1 MINSTFGSFVIARLG
16 MSASQKA
23 LSVVGQNI
31 SNISTPGYTRQRVD
45 QVSINVGGIGDK
57 YAANPLTN
65 IGNGVMVTGV
75 SQLRDPFLDRR
86 FRTEMGQVGEYD
98 VWVSG
103 LDELAK
109 FLDETSMKEDGGG
122 INNQLGDLLS
132 KLNDL
137 SNNVGSNEYDN
148 MVKSSANVLVKL
160 FNSYAK
166 QIDTVRNNLET
177 DLKDVDIEAVNNILK
192 NIQELNVS
200 IKNSQMHGDDALE
213 LQDQR
218 NTLIDELSTYV
229 NINVKYDTV
238 KVTDS
243 TSVEELKIEL
253 VGNGQKIDLINDDQ
267 IRQFTVSKDDTN
279 GEWSIGLTELPIDK
293 ELQVAFN
300 NAEKAYNEAKAAADA
315 EPGNTDLQDAAKKA
329 LDAFNKVKAD
339 VTAAETAGAEIDN
352 INDELTTG
360 SLKSSLNLLNG
371 KGEFADTT
379 KGENDVKGIGYYE
392 KSLDLLAN
400 KFAEAFNK
408 ANTLE
413 GLPGNDGVKN
423 NILFVA
429 NDNNP
434 DTPIT
439 AENIKIADGWANN
452 DYGITTS
459 KEVDA
464 NGKPTVVG
472 ANDNI
477 VDMIAMMK
485 ESMKYTTDGTE
496 NGEKIFEGTFQEY
509 FVNIGTVLGLDISSS
524 NQILNN
530 HTTLASDIN
539 QSRDSVSGVSLD
551 EEGMNMIQFSQ
562 AYNASARFMTVLD
575 EALDTLINNM
585 GVVGR

>member
-267 IRQFTVSKDDTN
+267 IRQFTVSKDKNT
-279 GEWSIGLTELPIDK
+279 GEWSIGLTKLPVDK
-293 ELQVAFN
+293 ELQVALN
-300 NAEKAYNEAKAAADA
+300 NAEKAYIKAQQAADA
-315 EPGNTDLQDAAKKA
+315 DPTDVDLKDAEQKA
-329 LDAFNKVKAD
+329 LDALTKAQD
-339 VTAAETAGAEIDN
+339 AVTAAETEGAEKPN
-352 INDELTTG
+352 INGELTTG

-371 KGEFADTT
+371 KGEFDP
-379 KGENDVKGIGYYE
+379 GNLNGPKGIAYYE
-392 KSLDLLAN
+392 QSLDLLAN
-400 KFAEAFNK
+400 KFAEAFNN
-408 ANTLE
+408 ANTLNKT
-413 GLPGNDGVKN
+413 GA
-423 NILFVA
+423 VA
-429 NDNNP
+429 NNVLFETNDKS
-434 DTPIT
+434 TKIT

-459 KEVDA
+459 KEVNPDD
-464 NGKPTVVG
+464 GTPTVVG

-496 NGEKIFEGTFQEY
+496 TGEKIFEGTFQEY
-509 FVNIGTVLGLDISSS
+509 FVNIGTVLGLDISSGT
-524 NQILNN
+524 QILNN

-539 QSRDSVSGVSLD
+539 QSRDNVSGVSLD

>member
-86 FRTEMGQVGEYD
+86 FRTEMAQVGEYD

-103 LDELAK
+103 LDELASI
-109 FLDETSMKEDGGG
+109 LDETSMKEDGGG

-166 QIDTVRNNLET
+166 QIDTVRDNLET

-229 NINVKYDTV
+229 NINVKYEEV
-238 KVTDS
+238 QVTDA
-243 TSVEELKIEL
+243 TSVEELSIEL

-267 IRQFTVSKDDTN
+267 MRQFTVSKDENTD
-279 GEWSIGLTELPIDK
+279 EWSIGLTELPVDK
-293 ELQVAFN
+293 ELETAFN
-300 NAEKAYNEAKAAADA
+300 NAQKVWKEAKKAYDNDTTNDPDIKKAYEEATEIYKKIKAEKAAAEA
-315 EPGNTDLQDAAKKA
+315 EGVERP
-329 LDAFNKVKAD
+329 
-339 VTAAETAGAEIDN
+339 N
-352 INDELTTG
+352 INNELTTG

-371 KGEFADTT
+371 KGEFDP
-379 KGENDVKGIGYYE
+379 GNPNGPKGIGYYE
-392 KSLDLLAN
+392 KSLDLLAR
-400 KFAEAFNK
+400 KFAEAFNN
-408 ANTLE
+408 ANTLK

-423 NILFVA
+423 NVLFEA
-429 NDNNP
+429 SGADPNA
-434 DTPIT
+434 TIT
-439 AENIKIADGWANN
+439 AENIKIADDWANN
-452 DYGITTS
+452 KYGITTS

>member
-229 NINVKYDTV
+229 NINVKYKEV
-238 KVTDS
+238 QVTDA
-243 TSVEELKIEL
+243 TSVEELSIEL
-253 VGNGQKIDLINDDQ
+253 VGNGQKIDLVNDDEV
-267 IRQFTVSKDDTN
+267 RQFSADKKNNN
-279 GEWSIGLTELPIDK
+279 GEEEWVISLSELDSDS
-293 ELQVAFN
+293 
-300 NAEKAYNEAKAAADA
+300 DA
-315 EPGNTDLQDAAKKA
+315 LKDILK
-329 LDAFNKVKAD
+329 
-339 VTAAETAGAEIDN
+339 N
-352 INDELTTG
+352 INGELTTG

-392 KSLDLLAN
+392 KSLDLLAR
-400 KFAEAFNK
+400 KFAEAFNN
-408 ANTLE
+408 ANTLNKT
-413 GLPGNDGVKN
+413 GA
-423 NILFVA
+423 VA
-429 NDNNP
+429 NNVLFEASGNYP
-434 DTPIT
+434 NATIT
-439 AENIKIADGWANN
+439 AENIKIAEGWANN
-452 DYGITTS
+452 KYGITTS
-459 KEVDA
+459 KEVNP
-464 NGKPTVVG
+464 NGTPTVVG

-485 ESMKYTTDGTE
+485 ESMKYTTGGTPDQ
-496 NGEKIFEGTFQEY
+496 KIFEGTFQEY

-539 QSRDSVSGVSLD
+539 QSRDNVSGVSLD

>member
-86 FRTEMGQVGEYD
+86 FRTEMAQVGEYD

-166 QIDTVRNNLET
+166 QIDTVRDNLET
-177 DLKDVDIEAVNNILK
+177 DLQDVDIEAVNNILK

-229 NINVKYDTV
+229 NINVKYKEV
-238 KVTDS
+238 QVTDA
-243 TSVEELKIEL
+243 TSVEELSIEL
-253 VGNGQKIDLINDDQ
+253 VGNGQKIDLVNDDEV
-267 IRQFTVSKDDTN
+267 RQFSADKN
-279 GEWSIGLTELPIDK
+279 GDVWEIKLSELSSD
-293 ELQVAFN
+293 
-300 NAEKAYNEAKAAADA
+300 
-315 EPGNTDLQDAAKKA
+315 GNFIYT
-329 LDAFNKVKAD
+329 
-339 VTAAETAGAEIDN
+339 TDN

-371 KGEFADTT
+371 KGEFAAA
-379 KGENDVKGIGYYE
+379 GENDVKGIAYYE
-392 KSLDLLAN
+392 QSLDLLAR
-400 KFAEAFNK
+400 KFAEAFNN
-408 ANTLE
+408 ANTLK

-423 NILFVA
+423 NVLFEA
-429 NDNNP
+429 SGADPNA
-434 DTPIT
+434 TIT
-439 AENIKIADGWANN
+439 AENIKIADDWANN
-452 DYGITTS
+452 KYGITTS
-459 KEVDA
+459 KEVNPD
-464 NGKPTVVG
+464 GTPTVVG

-485 ESMKYTTDGTE
+485 ESMEYTTDD
-496 NGEKIFEGTFQEY
+496 GEKIFKGTFQEY

-524 NQILNN
+524 TQILNN

-539 QSRDSVSGVSLD
+539 QSRDNVSGVSLD

>member
-16 MSASQKA
+16 MSASQKS

-86 FRTEMGQVGEYD
+86 FRTEMAQVGECD

-103 LDELAK
+103 LDELASI
-109 FLDETSMKEDGGG
+109 LDETSMKEDGGG

-160 FNSYAK
+160 FNSYAQ
-166 QIDTVRNNLET
+166 QINTVRDNLET
-177 DLKDVDIEAVNNILK
+177 DLKDVDITAVNNILK

-200 IKNSQMHGDDALE
+200 IKNSQIHGDDALE

-218 NTLIDELSTYV
+218 NTLIDELATYV
-229 NINVKYDTV
+229 NIDVKYDTV
-238 KVTDS
+238 QVTDA
-243 TSVEELKIEL
+243 TSVEELSIKL
-253 VGNGQKIDLINDDQ
+253 VGKDGNKIDLINDEQ
-267 IRQFTVSKDDTN
+267 MRQFTVSKDGNT
-279 GEWSIGLTELPIDK
+279 GEWSIGLTKLPVDK
-293 ELQVAFN
+293 ELQVALN
-300 NAEKAYNEAKAAADA
+300 NAEKAYKEAKAAADA

-360 SLKSSLNLLNG
+360 SLKSSLSLLNG
-371 KGEFADTT
+371 NGEFDPNNPNAP
-379 KGENDVKGIGYYE
+379 KGIGYYE

-408 ANTLE
+408 ANTLD
-413 GLPGNDGVKN
+413 GKVPGVEN
-423 NILFVA
+423 NVLFVA
-429 NDNNP
+429 NAVDPNA
-434 DTPIT
+434 PIT
-439 AENIKIADGWANN
+439 AGNIKIADGWANN

-459 KEVDA
+459 KEVNA

-485 ESMKYTTDGTE
+485 ESIKYTTDGTV

>member
-360 SLKSSLNLLNG
+360 SLKSSLSLLNG
-371 KGEFADTT
+371 NGEFDPNNPNAP
-379 KGENDVKGIGYYE
+379 KGIGYYE
-392 KSLDLLAN
+392 KSLDLLAR
-400 KFAEAFNK
+400 KFAEAFNN
-408 ANTLE
+408 ANTLNKT
-413 GLPGNDGVKN
+413 GA
-423 NILFVA
+423 VA
-429 NDNNP
+429 NNVLFEASGNYP
-434 DTPIT
+434 NATIT
-439 AENIKIADGWANN
+439 AENIKIAEGWANN
-452 DYGITTS
+452 KYGITTS
-459 KEVDA
+459 KKVDA

-485 ESMKYTTDGTE
+485 ESMEYTTDD
-496 NGEKIFEGTFQEY
+496 GEKIFKGTFQEY

>member
-86 FRTEMGQVGEYD
+86 FRTEMAQVGEYD

-166 QIDTVRNNLET
+166 QIDTVRDNLET
-177 DLKDVDIEAVNNILK
+177 DLQDVDIEAVNNILK

-229 NINVKYDTV
+229 NINVKYKEV
-238 KVTDS
+238 QVTDA
-243 TSVEELKIEL
+243 TSVEELSIEL
-253 VGNGQKIDLINDDQ
+253 VGNGQKIDLVNDDEV
-267 IRQFTVSKDDTN
+267 RQFSADKN
-279 GEWSIGLTELPIDK
+279 GDVWEIKLSELSSD
-293 ELQVAFN
+293 
-300 NAEKAYNEAKAAADA
+300 
-315 EPGNTDLQDAAKKA
+315 GNFIYT
-329 LDAFNKVKAD
+329 
-339 VTAAETAGAEIDN
+339 TDN

-371 KGEFADTT
+371 KGEFAAA
-379 KGENDVKGIGYYE
+379 GENDVKGIAYYE
-392 KSLDLLAN
+392 QSLDLLAN

-408 ANTLE
+408 ANTLKGTANE
-413 GLPGNDGVKN
+413 NNNVLFETNDRSTK
-423 NILFVA
+423 
-429 NDNNP
+429 
-434 DTPIT
+434 IT
-439 AENIKIADGWANN
+439 AENIKIAEGWANN
-452 DYGITTS
+452 KYGITTS
-459 KEVDA
+459 KEVNLD
-464 NGKPTVVG
+464 GTPTVVG

-485 ESMKYTTDGTE
+485 ESMEYTTDD
-496 NGEKIFEGTFQEY
+496 GEKIFKGTFQEY

-524 NQILNN
+524 TQILNN

-539 QSRDSVSGVSLD
+539 QSRDNVSGVSLD

>member
-160 FNSYAK
+160 FNSYAQ
-166 QIDTVRNNLET
+166 QINTVRDNLET

-229 NINVKYDTV
+229 NINVKYKEV
-238 KVTDS
+238 QVTDA
-243 TSVEELKIEL
+243 TSVEELSIEL
-253 VGNGQKIDLINDDQ
+253 VGNGQKIDLVNDDEV
-267 IRQFTVSKDDTN
+267 RQFSADKN
-279 GEWSIGLTELPIDK
+279 GDVWEIKLSELSSD
-293 ELQVAFN
+293 
-300 NAEKAYNEAKAAADA
+300 
-315 EPGNTDLQDAAKKA
+315 GNFIYT
-329 LDAFNKVKAD
+329 
-339 VTAAETAGAEIDN
+339 TDN

-360 SLKSSLNLLNG
+360 SLKSSLSLLNG
-371 KGEFADTT
+371 NGEFDPNNPNAP
-379 KGENDVKGIGYYE
+379 KGIGYYE

-408 ANTLE
+408 ANTLD
-413 GLPGNDGVKN
+413 GKVPGVEN
-423 NILFVA
+423 NVLFVA
-429 NDNNP
+429 NGDDHNA
-434 DTPIT
+434 PIT
-439 AENIKIADGWANN
+439 AGNIKIADGWANN

-485 ESMKYTTDGTE
+485 ESMKYTIDGTE

-539 QSRDSVSGVSLD
+539 QSRDNVSGVSLD

>member
-160 FNSYAK
+160 FNSYAQ
-166 QIDTVRNNLET
+166 QINTVRDNLET

-229 NINVKYDTV
+229 NINVKYKEV
-238 KVTDS
+238 QVTDA
-243 TSVEELKIEL
+243 TSVEELSIEL
-253 VGNGQKIDLINDDQ
+253 VGNGQKIDLVNDDEV
-267 IRQFTVSKDDTN
+267 RQFSADKN
-279 GEWSIGLTELPIDK
+279 GDVWEIKLSELSSD
-293 ELQVAFN
+293 
-300 NAEKAYNEAKAAADA
+300 
-315 EPGNTDLQDAAKKA
+315 GNFIYT
-329 LDAFNKVKAD
+329 
-339 VTAAETAGAEIDN
+339 TDN

-371 KGEFADTT
+371 KGEFAAA
-379 KGENDVKGIGYYE
+379 GENDVKGIAYYE
-392 KSLDLLAN
+392 QSLDLLAR
-400 KFAEAFNK
+400 KFAEAFNN
-408 ANTLE
+408 ANTL
-413 GLPGNDGVKN
+413 NKTVA
-423 NILFVA
+423 VA
-429 NDNNP
+429 NNVLFEASGTDPNA
-434 DTPIT
+434 TIT
-439 AENIKIADGWANN
+439 AENIKIADDWANN
-452 DYGITTS
+452 KYGITTS
-459 KEVDA
+459 KEVNPD
-464 NGKPTVVG
+464 GTPTVVG

-485 ESMKYTTDGTE
+485 ESMEYTTEGTPDQ
-496 NGEKIFEGTFQEY
+496 KIFEGTFQEY

-524 NQILNN
+524 TQILNN

>member
-86 FRTEMGQVGEYD
+86 FRTEMAQVGEYD

-166 QIDTVRNNLET
+166 QIDTVRDNLET
-177 DLKDVDIEAVNNILK
+177 DLKDVDIAAVNNILK

-229 NINVKYDTV
+229 NINVKYKEV
-238 KVTDS
+238 QVTDA
-243 TSVEELKIEL
+243 TSVEELSIEL
-253 VGNGQKIDLINDDQ
+253 VGNGQKIDLVNDDEV
-267 IRQFTVSKDDTN
+267 RQFSADKN
-279 GEWSIGLTELPIDK
+279 GDVWEIKLSELSSD
-293 ELQVAFN
+293 
-300 NAEKAYNEAKAAADA
+300 
-315 EPGNTDLQDAAKKA
+315 GNFIYT
-329 LDAFNKVKAD
+329 
-339 VTAAETAGAEIDN
+339 TDN

-371 KGEFADTT
+371 KGEFAAA
-379 KGENDVKGIGYYE
+379 GENDVKGIAYYE
-392 KSLDLLAN
+392 QSLDLLAN

-408 ANTLE
+408 ANTLKGTANE
-413 GLPGNDGVKN
+413 NNNVLFETNDRSTK
-423 NILFVA
+423 
-429 NDNNP
+429 
-434 DTPIT
+434 IT
-439 AENIKIADGWANN
+439 AENIKIAEGWANN
-452 DYGITTS
+452 KYGITTS
-459 KEVDA
+459 KEVNLD
-464 NGKPTVVG
+464 GTPTVVG

-485 ESMKYTTDGTE
+485 ESMEYTTDD
-496 NGEKIFEGTFQEY
+496 GEKIFKGTFQEY

-524 NQILNN
+524 TQILNN

-539 QSRDSVSGVSLD
+539 QSRDNVSGVSLD

>member
-86 FRTEMGQVGEYD
+86 FRTEMAQVGEYD

-160 FNSYAK
+160 FNSYAQ
-166 QIDTVRNNLET
+166 QINTVRDNLET
-177 DLKDVDIEAVNNILK
+177 DLKDVDIAAVNNILK

-200 IKNSQMHGDDALE
+200 IKNSQIHGDDALE

-218 NTLIDELSTYV
+218 NTLIDELATYV
-229 NINVKYDTV
+229 NIDVKYDTV
-238 KVTDS
+238 QVTDA
-243 TSVEELKIEL
+243 TSVEELSIKL
-253 VGNGQKIDLINDDQ
+253 VGKDGNKIDLINDDQ
-267 IRQFTVSKDDTN
+267 MRQFTVSKDDNT
-279 GEWSIGLTELPIDK
+279 GEWSIGLTELSVDK
-293 ELQVAFN
+293 ELEVAFN
-300 NAEKAYNEAKAAADA
+300 NAEKAWKEAEAAYNADPTDPVIKQQYIEARDKYIKIRD
-315 EPGNTDLQDAAKKA
+315 EKN
-329 LDAFNKVKAD
+329 
-339 VTAAETAGAEIDN
+339 AAETAGAEIDN

-360 SLKSSLNLLNG
+360 SLKSSLSLLNG
-371 KGEFADTT
+371 NGEFDP
-379 KGENDVKGIGYYE
+379 GNPNGPKGIGYYE
-392 KSLDLLAN
+392 KSLDLLAR
-400 KFAEAFNK
+400 KFAEAFNN
-408 ANTLE
+408 ANTLK

-423 NILFVA
+423 NVLFEA
-429 NDNNP
+429 SGADPNA
-434 DTPIT
+434 TIT
-439 AENIKIADGWANN
+439 AENIKIADDWANN
-452 DYGITTS
+452 KYGITTS
-459 KEVDA
+459 KEVNHD
-464 NGKPTVVG
+464 GTPTVVG

-485 ESMKYTTDGTE
+485 ESMEYTTDD
-496 NGEKIFEGTFQEY
+496 GEKIFKGTFQEY

-539 QSRDSVSGVSLD
+539 QSRDNVSGVSLD

>member
-177 DLKDVDIEAVNNILK
+177 DLQDVDIEAVNNILK

-218 NTLIDELSTYV
+218 NTLIDELATYV
-229 NINVKYDTV
+229 NIDVKYDTV
-238 KVTDS
+238 QVTDA
-243 TSVEELKIEL
+243 TSVEELSIKL
-253 VGNGQKIDLINDDQ
+253 VGKDGNKIDLINDEQ
-267 IRQFTVSKDDTN
+267 MRQFTVSKDGNT
-279 GEWSIGLTELPIDK
+279 GEWSIGLTELPVDK
-293 ELQVAFN
+293 ELQVALN

-371 KGEFADTT
+371 KGEFAAA
-379 KGENDVKGIGYYE
+379 GENDVKGIAYYE
-392 KSLDLLAN
+392 KSLDLLAR
-400 KFAEAFNK
+400 KFAEAFNN
-408 ANTLE
+408 ANTLNKTGDVANNVLFE
-413 GLPGNDGVKN
+413 TNDGSTK
-423 NILFVA
+423 
-429 NDNNP
+429 
-434 DTPIT
+434 IT

-452 DYGITTS
+452 KYGITTS

-485 ESMKYTTDGTE
+485 ESMEYTTGGTPDQ
-496 NGEKIFEGTFQEY
+496 KIFEGTFQEY

>member
-103 LDELAK
+103 LDELASI
-109 FLDETSMKEDGGG
+109 LDETSMKEDGGG

-166 QIDTVRNNLET
+166 QIDTVRDNLET

-229 NINVKYDTV
+229 NINVKYDEV
-238 KVTDS
+238 QVTDA
-243 TSVEELKIEL
+243 TSVEELSIEL
-253 VGNGQKIDLINDDQ
+253 VGKDGEKIKILDDDET
-267 IRQFTVSKDDTN
+267 RQFKAEKNVDTE
-279 GEWSIGLTELPIDK
+279 EWTIGLSSLSSETQFDE
-293 ELQVAFN
+293 N
-300 NAEKAYNEAKAAADA
+300 NFPYD
-315 EPGNTDLQDAAKKA
+315 NTLK
-329 LDAFNKVKAD
+329 
-339 VTAAETAGAEIDN
+339 N
-352 INDELTTG
+352 INDKLTTG

-371 KGEFADTT
+371 KGEFAAA
-379 KGENDVKGIGYYE
+379 GENDVKGIAYYE
-392 KSLDLLAN
+392 QSLDLLAR
-400 KFAEAFNK
+400 KFAEAFNN
-408 ANTLE
+408 ANTLK

-423 NILFVA
+423 NVLFEA
-429 NDNNP
+429 SGDNSNA
-434 DTPIT
+434 TIT
-439 AENIKIADGWANN
+439 AANIKIAEGWANN
-452 DYGITTS
+452 KYGITTS
-459 KEVDA
+459 KETNA
-464 NGKPTVVG
+464 PEG

-485 ESMKYTTDGTE
+485 ESMEYTTDD
-496 NGEKIFEGTFQEY
+496 GEKIFEGTFQEY

-524 NQILNN
+524 TQILNN

>member
-137 SNNVGSNEYDN
+137 SNNVGNNEYDN

-166 QIDTVRNNLET
+166 QIDTVRDNLET
-177 DLKDVDIEAVNNILK
+177 DLQDVDIEAVNNILK

-229 NINVKYDTV
+229 NINVKYKEV
-238 KVTDS
+238 QVTDA
-243 TSVEELKIEL
+243 TSVEELSIEL
-253 VGNGQKIDLINDDQ
+253 VGNGQKIDLVNDDEV
-267 IRQFTVSKDDTN
+267 RQFSADKN
-279 GEWSIGLTELPIDK
+279 GDVWEIKLSELSSD
-293 ELQVAFN
+293 
-300 NAEKAYNEAKAAADA
+300 
-315 EPGNTDLQDAAKKA
+315 GNFIYT
-329 LDAFNKVKAD
+329 
-339 VTAAETAGAEIDN
+339 TDN

-371 KGEFADTT
+371 KGEFAAA
-379 KGENDVKGIGYYE
+379 GENDVKGIAYYE
-392 KSLDLLAN
+392 QSLDLLAR
-400 KFAEAFNK
+400 KFAEAFNN
-408 ANTLE
+408 ANTLNKTGDVANNVLFE
-413 GLPGNDGVKN
+413 TNDGSTK
-423 NILFVA
+423 
-429 NDNNP
+429 
-434 DTPIT
+434 IT
-439 AENIKIADGWANN
+439 AENIKIAEGWANN
-452 DYGITTS
+452 KYGITTS
-459 KEVDA
+459 KEVNP
-464 NGKPTVVG
+464 NGTPTVVG

-524 NQILNN
+524 TQILNN

>member
-86 FRTEMGQVGEYD
+86 FRTEMAQVGEYD

-166 QIDTVRNNLET
+166 QIDTVRDNLET
-177 DLKDVDIEAVNNILK
+177 DLQDVDIEAVNNILK

-229 NINVKYDTV
+229 NINVKYKEV
-238 KVTDS
+238 QVTDA
-243 TSVEELKIEL
+243 TSVEELSIEL
-253 VGNGQKIDLINDDQ
+253 VGNGQKIDLVNDDEV
-267 IRQFTVSKDDTN
+267 RQFSADKN
-279 GEWSIGLTELPIDK
+279 GDVWEIKLSELSSD
-293 ELQVAFN
+293 
-300 NAEKAYNEAKAAADA
+300 
-315 EPGNTDLQDAAKKA
+315 GNFIYT
-329 LDAFNKVKAD
+329 
-339 VTAAETAGAEIDN
+339 TDN

-371 KGEFADTT
+371 KGEFAAA
-379 KGENDVKGIGYYE
+379 GENDVKGIAYYE
-392 KSLDLLAN
+392 QSLDLLAN
-400 KFAEAFNK
+400 KIAEAFNK
-408 ANTLE
+408 ANTLKGTANE
-413 GLPGNDGVKN
+413 NNNVLFETNDRSTK
-423 NILFVA
+423 
-429 NDNNP
+429 
-434 DTPIT
+434 IT
-439 AENIKIADGWANN
+439 AENIKIAEGWANN
-452 DYGITTS
+452 KYGITTS
-459 KEVDA
+459 KEVNLD
-464 NGKPTVVG
+464 GTPTVVG

-485 ESMKYTTDGTE
+485 ESMEYTTDD
-496 NGEKIFEGTFQEY
+496 GEKIFKGTFQEY

-524 NQILNN
+524 TQILNN

-539 QSRDSVSGVSLD
+539 QSRDNVSGVSLD

>member
-166 QIDTVRNNLET
+166 QIDTVRDNLET
-177 DLKDVDIEAVNNILK
+177 DLQDVDIEAVNNILK

-229 NINVKYDTV
+229 NINVKYKEV
-238 KVTDS
+238 QVTDA
-243 TSVEELKIEL
+243 TSVEELSIEL
-253 VGNGQKIDLINDDQ
+253 VGNGQKIDLVNDDEV
-267 IRQFTVSKDDTN
+267 RQFSADKKNNN
-279 GEWSIGLTELPIDK
+279 GEEWVISLSELDSDS
-293 ELQVAFN
+293 
-300 NAEKAYNEAKAAADA
+300 DA
-315 EPGNTDLQDAAKKA
+315 LKNILK
-329 LDAFNKVKAD
+329 
-339 VTAAETAGAEIDN
+339 N

-371 KGEFADTT
+371 KGEFAAA
-379 KGENDVKGIGYYE
+379 GENDVKGIAYYE
-392 KSLDLLAN
+392 QSLDLLAR
-400 KFAEAFNK
+400 KFAEAFNN
-408 ANTLE
+408 ANTLNKT
-413 GLPGNDGVKN
+413 GD
-423 NILFVA
+423 VA
-429 NDNNP
+429 NNVLFETNDRS
-434 DTPIT
+434 TKIT
-439 AENIKIADGWANN
+439 AENIKIAEGWANN
-452 DYGITTS
+452 KYGITTS
-459 KEVDA
+459 KKVDA

-485 ESMKYTTDGTE
+485 ESMEYTTVGTPDQ
-496 NGEKIFEGTFQEY
+496 KIFEGTFQEY

-524 NQILNN
+524 TQILNN

-539 QSRDSVSGVSLD
+539 QSRDNVSGVSLD

>member
-86 FRTEMGQVGEYD
+86 FRTEMAQVGEYD

-160 FNSYAK
+160 FNSYAQ
-166 QIDTVRNNLET
+166 QINTVRDNLET
-177 DLKDVDIEAVNNILK
+177 DLQDVDIEAVNNILK

-229 NINVKYDTV
+229 NINVKYKEV
-238 KVTDS
+238 QVTDA
-243 TSVEELKIEL
+243 TSVEELSIEL
-253 VGNGQKIDLINDDQ
+253 VGNGKKIDLVNDDEV
-267 IRQFTVSKDDTN
+267 RQFSADKKNNN
-279 GEWSIGLTELPIDK
+279 GEEWVISLSELDSDS
-293 ELQVAFN
+293 
-300 NAEKAYNEAKAAADA
+300 DA
-315 EPGNTDLQDAAKKA
+315 LKNILK
-329 LDAFNKVKAD
+329 
-339 VTAAETAGAEIDN
+339 N

-371 KGEFADTT
+371 KGEFAAA
-379 KGENDVKGIGYYE
+379 GENDVKGIAYYE
-392 KSLDLLAN
+392 QSLDLLAR
-400 KFAEAFNK
+400 KFAEAFNN
-408 ANTLE
+408 ANTLK

-423 NILFVA
+423 NVLFEA
-429 NDNNP
+429 SGADPNA
-434 DTPIT
+434 TIT
-439 AENIKIADGWANN
+439 AENIKIADDWANN
-452 DYGITTS
+452 KYGITTS
-459 KEVDA
+459 KEVNPD
-464 NGKPTVVG
+464 GTPTVVG

-524 NQILNN
+524 TQILNN

>member
-86 FRTEMGQVGEYD
+86 FRTEMAQVGEYD

-160 FNSYAK
+160 FNSYAQ
-166 QIDTVRNNLET
+166 QINTVRDNLET

-229 NINVKYDTV
+229 NINVKYKEV
-238 KVTDS
+238 QVTDA

-253 VGNGQKIDLINDDQ
+253 VGKDGEKIKILDDDET
-267 IRQFTVSKDDTN
+267 RQFSAKKSEDN
-279 GEWSIGLTELPIDK
+279 GDWLIGLSKFSSD
-293 ELQVAFN
+293 
-300 NAEKAYNEAKAAADA
+300 
-315 EPGNTDLQDAAKKA
+315 GNFEFPKA
-329 LDAFNKVKAD
+329 L
-339 VTAAETAGAEIDN
+339 EN
-352 INDELTTG
+352 INDKLTTG

-392 KSLDLLAN
+392 KSLDLLAR

-408 ANTLE
+408 ANTLD
-413 GLPGNDGVKN
+413 GKVPGVEN
-423 NILFVA
+423 NVLFVA
-429 NDNNP
+429 SGDDPNA
-434 DTPIT
+434 PIT
-439 AENIKIADGWANN
+439 AENIKIAEGWANN
-452 DYGITTS
+452 KYGITTS
-459 KEVDA
+459 KEVNP
-464 NGKPTVVG
+464 NGTPTVVG

-485 ESMKYTTDGTE
+485 ESMKYTTGGTPDQ
-496 NGEKIFEGTFQEY
+496 KIFEGTFQEY

-539 QSRDSVSGVSLD
+539 QSRDNVSGVSLD

>member
-86 FRTEMGQVGEYD
+86 FRTEMAQVGEYD

-103 LDELAK
+103 LDELASI
-109 FLDETSMKEDGGG
+109 LDETSMKEDGGG

-137 SNNVGSNEYDN
+137 SNNVGNNEYDN

-160 FNSYAK
+160 FNSYAQ
-166 QIDTVRNNLET
+166 QINTVRDNLET

-229 NINVKYDTV
+229 NINVKYKEV
-238 KVTDS
+238 QVTDA
-243 TSVEELKIEL
+243 TSVEELSIEL
-253 VGNGQKIDLINDDQ
+253 VGNGKKIDLVNDDEV
-267 IRQFTVSKDDTN
+267 RQFSADKKNNN
-279 GEWSIGLTELPIDK
+279 GEEWVISLSELDSDS
-293 ELQVAFN
+293 
-300 NAEKAYNEAKAAADA
+300 DA
-315 EPGNTDLQDAAKKA
+315 LKNILK
-329 LDAFNKVKAD
+329 
-339 VTAAETAGAEIDN
+339 N

-371 KGEFADTT
+371 KGEFAAA
-379 KGENDVKGIGYYE
+379 GENDVKGIAYYE
-392 KSLDLLAN
+392 QSLDLLAR
-400 KFAEAFNK
+400 KFAEAFNN
-408 ANTLE
+408 ANTL
-413 GLPGNDGVKN
+413 NKTVA
-423 NILFVA
+423 VA
-429 NDNNP
+429 NNVLFEASGAVPNA
-434 DTPIT
+434 PIT
-439 AENIKIADGWANN
+439 AENIKIAEGWANN
-452 DYGITTS
+452 KYGITTS
-459 KEVDA
+459 KEVNPD
-464 NGKPTVVG
+464 GTPTVVG

-485 ESMKYTTDGTE
+485 ESMEYTTDDR
-496 NGEKIFEGTFQEY
+496 EKIFKGTFQEY

-524 NQILNN
+524 TQILNN